1 MKKVVVTLVL
11 TALLWSCGKDK
22 GTDPGGQDPT
32 PPTVVSTTPANGST
46 NVSVDIVLQATFSH
60 DMDAGTLTNATFTVS
75 NGVTAGPVSY
85 SNKVATLTPSASLTP
100 NTSYTATISTG
111 AKDVAGTPLAQEFSW
126 SFTTANPPTLTD
138 IDGNVYQ
145 TVAIGSQ
152 VWMKENLK
160 VTHYRNSDP
169 ILHVTD
175 NTVWFGS
182 ASGAYCNYDNNPDN
196 VSTYGRHYNGFVLN
210 DSRGIAPNGWHIP
223 SDDEWLTLERQL
235 GMSNNQSILNGW
247 RGTTEGGKLKAQ
259 GYWASPNAGATN
271 TSGFTAL
278 PAGFRYPNGSFQSL
292 SLYSGFWTSSL
303 SGTEFAYARTLSSD
317 TAAVYRAGYDKKQGM
332 SIRCVKD

>member
-1 MKKVVVTLVL
+1 MKKVVLASVL
-11 TALLWSCGKDK
+11 SLLLWSCGKDK
-22 GTDPGGQDPT
+22 ATDPGGQDPT

-46 NVSVDIVLQATFSH
+46 DIPADIVLQATFSH

-75 NGVTAGPVSY
+75 NGVTGSVSY
-85 SNKVATLTPSASLTP
+85 SNKVATFTPSASLTA

-111 AKDVAGTPLAQEFSW
+111 AKDGAGTPLVQAFSW
-126 SFTTANPPTLTD
+126 SFTTANPPTVTD

-145 TVAIGSQ
+145 TVTIGSQ

-175 NTVWFGS
+175 NAAWLGS
-182 ASGAYCNYDNNPDN
+182 ASGAYCDYDNNSDN

-210 DSRGIAPNGWHIP
+210 DSRGIAPDGWHIP

-235 GMSNNQSILNGW
+235 GMTNPQSILNGW
-247 RGTTEGGKLKAQ
+247 RGTTEGGMLKAQ
-259 GYWASPNAGATN
+259 GYWANPNEGATN
-271 TSGFTAL
+271 ASGFTAL
-278 PAGFRYPNGSFQSL
+278 PAGFRYPNGSFQSQL
-292 SLYSGFWTSSL
+292 LYGGFWTSTL
-303 SGTEFAYARTLSSD
+303 SGTEFAYARALSYD
-317 TAAVYRAGYDKKQGM
+317 TAAVYRAGYDRRQGM